1 MNMKYRFPENFL
13 WGAATASAQVEGAAF
28 EDGKG
33 ATIWDAFCR
42 LPGTI
47 SDGNV
52 MDVTC
57 DQYHL
62 YEKDIALMKQL
73 GIQSYRFSFSWAR
86 ILPEGTGRIN
96 EAGLDYYR
104 RLIKCLK
111 DNGIVPNATMY
122 HWDLPYALQLKGGWG
137 NRDIVK
143 WFLEYANVLLDNF
156 GKDVDI
162 WVTFNEPI
170 ATYVGYGMGSFAPGL
185 KDEKYARQALHNL
198 MVCHGEAVKLFRS
211 KNLANAKI
219 GIVVDIWRHYAGRE
233 GNAEDLALVRQGN
246 EIAGYGWF
254 LHLLFKGGYSE
265 TLQNYMKEK
274 DLFPYVQDGDYET
287 IQEPIDFY
295 GLNFYN
301 GIVDNAEKMREM
313 EQKRAAGGNYQSR
326 PEQHPE
332 AIYDVLHM
340 LKEDYGVR
348 VPIYITENGYIQIDH
363 GDKEKEYFL
372 DDPERIEYIR
382 DVLQWVSRAVED
394 GIDVRGYYVWS
405 ILDNFEWNAGF
416 TMRFGICYTDFKTLE
431 RTPKKSAAWYSSVI
445 RDNAV
450 EAEPIVLE
458 DSVIIK

>member
-1 MNMKYRFPENFL
+1 MKYSFPDNFL

-33 ATIWDAFCR
+33 PTIWDAFCR

-47 SDGNV
+47 RDGNV

-62 YEKDIALMKQL
+62 YEKDIALMKEM

-86 ILPEGTGRIN
+86 ILPEGTGRVN

-104 RLIKCLK
+104 RLIRCLK
-111 DNGIVPNATMY
+111 KNGIVPNATMY

-143 WFLEYANVLLDNF
+143 WFLEYANILLDNF

-198 MVCHGEAVKLFRS
+198 MVCHGEAVRLFRS
-211 KNLANAKI
+211 KHLKNTKI

-233 GNAEDLALVRQGN
+233 GNEEDLALVQKGN

-265 TLQNYMKEK
+265 VLQSYMKEN
-274 DLFPYVQDGDYET
+274 DLFPSVQEGDYET

-301 GIVDNAEKMREM
+301 GIIDNADKLREM
-313 EQKRAAGGNYQSR
+313 EQKRAAGGNYQFR

-340 LKEDYGVR
+340 LVEQYGVK
-348 VPIYITENGYIQIDH
+348 VPIYVTENGYIQIDH
-363 GDKEKEYFL
+363 GDRPKEEFL
-372 DDPERIEYIR
+372 DDPERIGYVR
-382 DVLQWVSRAVED
+382 DVLQWISRAISD
-394 GIDVRGYYVWS
+394 GIDVRGYYMWS
-405 ILDNFEWNAGF
+405 LLDNFEWNAGF
-416 TMRFGICYTDFKTLE
+416 TMRYGLCYTDFKTLE
-431 RTPKKSAAWYSSVI
+431 RIPKKSAGWYRNVI
-445 RDNAV
+445 SENAV
-450 EAEPIVLE
+450 EADPVIL
-458 DSVIIK
+458 DNSVIVKA